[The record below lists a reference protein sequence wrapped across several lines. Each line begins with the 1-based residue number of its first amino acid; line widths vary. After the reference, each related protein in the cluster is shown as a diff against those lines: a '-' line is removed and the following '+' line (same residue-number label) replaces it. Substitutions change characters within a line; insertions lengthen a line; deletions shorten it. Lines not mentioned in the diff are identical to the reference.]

1 MEKKYLLLACV
12 ALFSQLHIYSK
23 EQQSINLGDTPW
35 KFSKVIRQETNLAK
49 DASILYG
56 LQKVSE
62 INDDDGM
69 ESRLFIRKTSIHRSA

>member
-12 ALFSQLHIYSK
+12 TLFSQLHIYSK

-49 DASILYG
+49 DANILYG

-62 INDDDGM
+62 IPEFGISL
-69 ESRLFIRKTSIHRSA
+69 E

>member
-12 ALFSQLHIYSK
+12 TLFSQLHIYSK

-62 INDDDGM
+62 INDDD
-69 ESRLFIRKTSIHRSA
+69 IHTEWRADY